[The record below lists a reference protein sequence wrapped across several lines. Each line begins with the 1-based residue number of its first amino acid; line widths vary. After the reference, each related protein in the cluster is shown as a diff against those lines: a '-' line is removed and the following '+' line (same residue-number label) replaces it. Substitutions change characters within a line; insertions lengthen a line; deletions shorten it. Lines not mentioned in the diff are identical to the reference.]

1 MKFIQIQE
9 FIVFIVILM
18 FSCKSIPEKPE
29 GMKVEYY
36 QKYTRELKA
45 GKIEKNYYKTGLA
58 MANLGESPNKV
69 FKILKKAIVEDSYAC
84 EQLTN
89 FNRLY
94 REHGF
99 KMILIKIDSNE
110 FKKLCET
117 CLVMYGESLFLE
129 RYKNDS
135 INNMTRRITIDSS
148 QLNNSLMDQLKI
160 ILEDDQKFRDLRKP
174 RSMDQAT
181 LDSINLL
188 KVEAILNKFGYPNV
202 HQVSYEYNDV
212 IWLVL
217 QHQKNSEV
225 RDKYYPILEEANK
238 NGNLS
243 DGLLH
248 AYKMRSVHHGTKYKF
263 KL

>member
-36 QKYTRELKA
+36 QKYTRELK

-58 MANLGESPNKV
+58 MANLGGIAQQSFQN
-69 FKILKKAIVEDSYAC
+69 IKKAIVEDSYAC

-110 FKKLCET
+110 FKI
-117 CLVMYGESLFLE
+117 M
-129 RYKNDS
+129 R
-135 INNMTRRITIDSS
+135 
-148 QLNNSLMDQLKI
+148 
-160 ILEDDQKFRDLRKP
+160 
-174 RSMDQAT
+174 
-181 LDSINLL
+181 NLL
-188 KVEAILNKFGYPNV
+188 VNV
-202 HQVSYEYNDV
+202 
-212 IWLVL
+212 W
-217 QHQKNSEV
+217 
-225 RDKYYPILEEANK
+225 
-238 NGNLS
+238 
-243 DGLLH
+243 
-248 AYKMRSVHHGTKYKF
+248 
-263 KL
+263 